1 MTLEAR
7 LILLAQAIGTDVKTL
22 TTAQGTLASLTTT
35 EQSNLVGAINEMN
48 AAFAARLNDGSAT
61 TSTTEVWSANKITE
75 YIAANAANITSGSD
89 PVAANDTASG
99 YHVGQAWVNS
109 TSKRTWIL
117 VDGATGAAV
126 WSERAELDD
135 TSATNSTTQSW
146 SANKITAVV
155 EAAKTAVTDSILDG
169 AGVALDTLNELAAA
183 LGDDANF
190 ATTMTTALAARLR
203 FDAAQ
208 SLTAPEKVQANAN
221 LGSVSLVQLG
231 DPDSDFATTYATA
244 KA

>member
-48 AAFAARLNDGSAT
+48 AAFAARLNDGST
-61 TSTTEVWSANKITE
+61 TVSTTEV
-75 YIAANAANITSGSD
+75 
-89 PVAANDTASG
+89 
-99 YHVGQAWVNS
+99 
-109 TSKRTWIL
+109 
-117 VDGATGAAV
+117 
-126 WSERAELDD
+126 
-135 TSATNSTTQSW
+135 W

-169 AGVALDTLNELAAA
+169 AGTALDTLNELALA
-183 LGDDANF
+183 LGEDANF

-208 SLTAPEKVQANAN
+208 VLSAPEKVQANAN

>member
-155 EAAKTAVTDSILDG
+155 EAAKVAVTTSILDG
-169 AGVALDTLNELAAA
+169 APAALDTLNELAAA
-183 LGDDANF
+183 LADDPSF
-190 ATTMTTALAARLR
+190 AATMTTALGVRLN
-203 FDAAQ
+203 FDVAQ
-208 SLTAPEKVQANAN
+208 SLTAPQMVQGNAN
-221 LGSVSLVQLG
+221 LGSVSLVQMG
-231 DPDSDFATTYATA
+231 DPDSDFAATYATA